1 MIMPVQIFTV
11 CGVEQGTIF
20 KKWLSAQCEDD
31 ILYQGHKKTPIKY
44 SWCGSE
50 SSCFQQGEGAS
61 PKDANIDID
70 AWM

>member
-1 MIMPVQIFTV
+1 MVWNRVLFLRNGSVHSVKT
-11 CGVEQGTIF
+11 
-20 KKWLSAQCEDD
+20 EDD
-31 ILYQGHKKTPIKY
+31 NLYQGHKKTPIKY